1 VGPLAATIRALLSPG
16 ECVST
21 NEFLD
26 PQSTSA
32 TLYERARKVM
42 PGGNTRT
49 TVFSAPRPPY
59 AASATGSTVTDV
71 DGRERLDFVNNYTA
85 LIHGHA
91 HPRIVDAVQR
101 QLVLGSAFAFPTETE
116 VTLAETL
123 VDRVPSLEQ
132 VRFTNSGTEAVML
145 ALQGARAFTGRTQI
159 ARFEGCYHGTYD
171 FGELMLPQN
180 QLDQAVALIER
191 HASELA
197 AVIVDPFPHN
207 AGFLEPATGLL
218 AGLREVT
225 RQHGIVLISDEII
238 SFRIGYRGAQGVFG
252 FDPDLTTFGK
262 IIGGGMPVGAYGGR
276 RDLMEQIAPSGP
288 IYQAGTLSG
297 NPVAMAAGLAML
309 ELIQAPGFH
318 DQLAARTRL
327 LADGFQSVADGEG
340 VAFSTNRVGG
350 MFGLFFSAEK
360 VQTYAQATAADAA
373 LFNRFFHGMLKRG
386 VYLAPSA
393 FEAGFMSSAHS
404 EQDIADTLEA
414 ARGALRDAKG

>member
-1 VGPLAATIRALLSPG
+1 
-16 ECVST
+16 VST

-180 QLDQAVALIER
+180 QLDQAVALIEC

-262 IIGGGMPVGAYGGR
+262 IIGGGFPIGAFGGR
-276 RDLMEQIAPSGP
+276 AEVMAVFDPSSGHPKAPHG
-288 IYQAGTLSG
+288 GTFNG
-297 NPVAMAAGLAML
+297 NPISMVAGYQSMDMLTPAAFDRLGELGEQARRGLADVF
-309 ELIQAPGFH
+309 ELARAPWQVSGRGSLFKLH
-318 DQLAARTRL
+318 PHQRPLTDYRSAAPTPEDEAVTQRFYVALLAEGVVLTSGLAGCASTVMDEQHITQMATAVDRALAAT
-327 LADGFQSVADGEG
+327 
-340 VAFSTNRVGG
+340 T
-350 MFGLFFSAEK
+350 
-360 VQTYAQATAADAA
+360 
-373 LFNRFFHGMLKRG
+373 
-386 VYLAPSA
+386 
-393 FEAGFMSSAHS
+393 
-404 EQDIADTLEA
+404 
-414 ARGALRDAKG
+414 